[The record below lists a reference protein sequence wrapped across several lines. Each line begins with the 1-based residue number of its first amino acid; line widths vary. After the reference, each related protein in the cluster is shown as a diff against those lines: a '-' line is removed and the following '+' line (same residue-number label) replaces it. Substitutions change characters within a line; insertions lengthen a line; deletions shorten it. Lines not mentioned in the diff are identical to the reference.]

1 MQASTGRLV
10 YETLRAYGVD
20 HIFGMED
27 PIHLFHAVDPAATRI
42 VTIHDERHAAMM
54 AHGYA
59 QATGRP
65 GVCAATYGPGAAN
78 LAGGLY
84 EAARSSVP
92 VIALA
97 QDHPLR
103 ARGRHA
109 SSELDHAAA
118 FAPFVKAVLRI
129 DYPDQAGDRVRA
141 AFRIACS
148 GRPGPVVILCP
159 TDVMAQEAEADV
171 TADLRHA
178 GFPALRPVAGTA
190 EIDAALELLCAAERP
205 LIVAGGGAMISGA
218 AEEVRKL
225 AEALG
230 CPVATTLTG
239 RGLMADDHPLALGA
253 IGNQTGGRLGRG
265 RAANVIAGEADTVFL
280 LGTKTGQ
287 LAYADWSIFTPDVRL
302 IHLDIDPLEPG
313 RNFATE
319 RVLPGDVRD
328 TLRVVID
335 RLATRPARPQP
346 ANTERLA
353 SLRRD
358 WAEVNRPYVT
368 SPAVP
373 IRPERLIADINTA
386 LPAGALAVCDGSYA
400 SGWALSHID
409 IRSPGRSILSPRGT
423 GSIGWAY
430 AAALGAKLGAPE
442 RPVLCLIGDG
452 GFYYQIGELETAAR
466 HGIGVVTVVLNN
478 GTLGFQRHYEQLA
491 FGSYRDCD
499 FAPTD
504 FAAIARA
511 MGVAG
516 ERITDPGALADALA
530 RALAGPGPIVLD
542 VVIDPEVAAPV
553 PGFERGMDLSQGH

>member
-1 MQASTGRLV
+1 MQATAGRLV
-10 YETLRAYGVD
+10 YETLRAHGVA

-54 AHGYA
+54 AHGLA

-78 LAGGLY
+78 LAGGLV
-84 EAARSSVP
+84 EAARASVP
-92 VIALA
+92 VIALS

-103 ARGRHA
+103 SRGRHA
-109 SSELDHAAA
+109 NSELDHAAV
-118 FAPFVKAVLRI
+118 FAPVAKAVLRI

-159 TDVMAQEAEADV
+159 TDVMAAEGEADV
-171 TADLRHA
+171 TADPRYCA
-178 GFPALRPVAGTA
+178 FPALRPVAGAA
-190 EIDAALELLCAAERP
+190 EVEAALDLLCAAARP

-218 AEEVRKL
+218 LAEVRAL
-225 AEALG
+225 AEALD

-239 RGLMADDHPLALGA
+239 RGIIADDHPLALGA
-253 IGNQTGGRLGRG
+253 IGGQTGGQLGRG
-265 RAANVIAGEADTVFL
+265 RAANLIAGEADTVLL

-287 LAYADWSIFTPDVRL
+287 LAYSDWKLFAPGVRL

-313 RNFATE
+313 RNFASDC
-319 RVLPGDVRD
+319 VLPGDVRD
-328 TLRVVID
+328 TLRLMLD
-335 RLATRPARPQP
+335 RLAVRPARPP
-346 ANTERLA
+346 AADRGRLSA
-353 SLRRD
+353 LRAE
-358 WAEVNRPYVT
+358 WAERNQPYVT
-368 SPAVP
+368 SAAVP
-373 IRPERLIADINTA
+373 IRPERLIAEVNAA

-400 SGWALSHID
+400 SGWTLSHVD
-409 IRSPGRSILSPRGT
+409 IRQPGRSILSPRGT
-423 GSIGWAY
+423 GSIGWAF
-430 AAALGAKLGAPE
+430 AAALGARLGAPE
-442 RPVLCLIGDG
+442 RPVLCVIGDG
-452 GFYYQIGELETAAR
+452 GFYYQIGEIETAVR

-511 MGVAG
+511 MGATG
-516 ERITDPGALADALA
+516 ERVTEPAALAEALA
-530 RALAGPGPIVLD
+530 RAFAGTGPTVLD
-542 VVIDPEVAAPV
+542 VVIDPAVAAPV
-553 PGFERGMDLSQGH
+553 PGFEFGMDLAAGH